1 MAKTSG
7 TVEDWMKN
15 AMKLSRLPAAMLCCW
30 PLIACTSS
38 SEPPLASSAPVSMP
52 VPAQRSYLD
61 PGPGAPGGG
70 GPNYV
75 RANQTSGPRQTDFFG
90 NDVLPQTP

>member
-1 MAKTSG
+1 MKT
-7 TVEDWMKN
+7 VMKFC
-15 AMKLSRLPAAMLCCW
+15 RLPAAILCCW

-38 SEPPLASSAPVSMP
+38 SEPPVATSAPISMP
-52 VPAQRSYLD
+52 LPAQRSYLD
-61 PGPGAPGGG
+61 PGPVAPSTG

-75 RANQTSGPRQTDFFG
+75 RANQSSGPRQTDFFG